1 MGTVAANTTSKR
13 KENRLPLER
22 EAIQEQKGAV
32 MTLNQIVPDRS
43 GFTASN
49 GLKVFPSPGPNGRS
63 MRVEYPT
70 YPDDPDATRFVAGF
84 AAEAIREYVRAEED
98 ERLGRWRWPENP
110 DFVVRERH
118 AYAAAVVMNE
128 ATGDVVLYYRD
139 DLPKYPLEATFAGA
153 AAAFFDAHPE
163 PKPAWHDAKPGEVW
177 LVRVDGVDIATVVN
191 TEAGFARFID
201 GEGTDYGVGYIE
213 SGRRIWPEDAS

>member
-1 MGTVAANTTSKR
+1 
-13 KENRLPLER
+13 
-22 EAIQEQKGAV
+22 

-110 DFVVRERH
+110 DYVVRERH
-118 AYAAAVVMNE
+118 GFAAAVVMNE

-163 PKPAWHDAKPGEVW
+163 KPWEKAKPGEVW
-177 LVRVDGVDIATVVN
+177 ELT
-191 TEAGFARFID
+191 ID
-201 GEGTDYGVGYIE
+201 GRQRFGQA
-213 SGRRIWPEDAS
+213 GRGDFRHLFDFNDDVSMTKVHTAITAGRKVWPEDAS